1 MIFSEGKMYFQGRV
15 FGKQSGSPS
24 YPADTKMETM
34 ENVSDMNREQLR
46 KLKTECA
53 IAEKKVEQSQLID
66 RIATN
71 TFQG

>member
-1 MIFSEGKMYFQGRV
+1 MEKYDLRENMMELP
-15 FGKQSGSPS
+15 GSPS

-34 ENVSDMNREQLR
+34 ENVSGMDEEQLR